1 MSNYTT
7 AKDALRTYTSEHAMT
22 ALSMGLIFM
31 GFDSYILKALAVG
44 AYLLG
49 AYIGVFLFR
58 RHYRKFKRHLR
69 LWRPSKA

>member
-7 AKDALRTYTSEHAMT
+7 AKNAVKTYTYEHAMT

-31 GFDSYILKALAVG
+31 GFDSYILKALAVC

-49 AYIGVFLFR
+49 AYIGVFLLK

-69 LWRPSKA
+69 LWRLSKA

>member
-7 AKDALRTYTSEHAMT
+7 AKDALRTNTYEHAIT
-22 ALSMGLIFM
+22 ACSMGLIFM
-31 GFDSYILKALAVG
+31 GFDSHIMKALAVG

-69 LWRPSKA
+69 LWRLSKA